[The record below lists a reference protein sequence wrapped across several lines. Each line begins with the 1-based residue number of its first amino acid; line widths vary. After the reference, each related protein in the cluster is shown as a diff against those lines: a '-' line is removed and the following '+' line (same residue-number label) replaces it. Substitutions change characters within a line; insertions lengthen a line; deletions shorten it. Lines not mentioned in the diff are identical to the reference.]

1 MKTLLET
8 LLLPPAGPL
17 LLLAAG
23 LILKRRRLA
32 FAGLALAWLAAT
44 PLVGDNLLAA
54 RQTFPA
60 LAEPFPEAQAIVVL
74 TAGRL
79 RRAPEYGGTDV
90 PDRVTLMRLRYA
102 AWLHRRTGLP
112 VLVTGGRVDPADR
125 TPLGRLAARV
135 LREDFGVSPVWE
147 ENEARNT
154 WENTRFSAARL
165 RARGIERV
173 FLVTHAWHMPRAVY
187 AFRQAG
193 LDPIPAPTAFVHGAG
208 DRLLDYLP
216 RAYAVRHGYWALHEW
231 LGLLWYR
238 LQ

>member
-17 LLLAAG
+17 LLLATG
-23 LILKRRRLA
+23 LVLKRRRLA

-54 RQTFPA
+54 RQSFPA
-60 LAEPFPEAQAIVVL
+60 LTEPLPQAQAIVVL

-79 RRAPEYGGTDV
+79 RQAPEYGGADV
-90 PDRVTLMRLRYA
+90 PDRVTLVRLRYA
-102 AWLHRRTGLP
+102 ARLHHRTGLP

-125 TPLGRLAARV
+125 TPLGRLAAKV
-135 LREDFGVSPVWE
+135 LREEFGVESVWE

-154 WENTRFSAARL
+154 WENARFSAERL
-165 RARGIERV
+165 RPQGIERV

-187 AFRQAG
+187 AFRRAG
-193 LDPIPAPTAFVHGAG
+193 LDPVPAPTAFVHGAG
-208 DRLLDYLP
+208 DQFLDYLP

-238 LQ
+238 LE